1 VTCCEKATRLPTR
14 SDRSVTVAD
23 PASDGAMLV
32 THQGLD
38 DDDGYVT
45 GRAEVLS
52 PAVKA
57 ASRTVSTVLLVRS
70 CCLSVGHDLPTPCSS
85 SWAVVSSFA
94 HGQGE
99 E

>member
-1 VTCCEKATRLPTR
+1 VTCCEKATRFPTR
-14 SDRSVTVAD
+14 SDRSVTVVD
-23 PASDGAMLV
+23 PASDGDRLV
-32 THQGLD
+32 THQGSD

-45 GRAEVLS
+45 GRAGELS

-70 CCLSVGHDLPTPCSS
+70 WCLSVCHDRPNPCSS
-85 SWAVVSSFA
+85 SWGGSCSCA